1 MQQALTILL
10 VVSALLCALLTTL
23 TVVRKVRRDRN
34 EASILARRAEF
45 RDLLLGGSPEALAAG
60 LGRANHDLQ
69 VRFDLITAFDAI
81 WPSLDDKRREV
92 VRTAITTS
100 HIDRALTKQLRSRD
114 PVRRASAA
122 MLIGRLGV
130 TDAAALVAP
139 LLADH
144 DGDVRLT
151 AAQVLG
157 VIADDASAYELVAA
171 LGARHLEPERL
182 IERLGHPWAVPAML
196 HVLEGE
202 GAAVR
207 PTDEAPE
214 PSISWQPI
222 GASLARALGLA
233 GDVRAEPALL
243 VLLRSGALEE
253 RIAAARAL
261 EAAGTA
267 AGVPA
272 LEAAV
277 EDPAWQ
283 VRAQAARSL
292 GGLGVT
298 ASVPALAAHLSDP
311 AWWVRAAVAD
321 SLVELGDPGLEVL
334 RDALVHH
341 PDRFARD
348 RAREALAV
356 HHLETDAG

>member
-1 MQQALTILL
+1 M
-10 VVSALLCALLTTL
+10 SALLCALLTTL

-45 RDLLLGGSPEALAAG
+45 RDLLLGGSAEALSAG
-60 LGRANHDLQ
+60 LRWANRDLQ
-69 VRFDLITAFDAI
+69 ARFDLIAALDAV
-81 WPSLDDKRREV
+81 WPQLDDPRREV
-92 VRTAITTS
+92 ARNAIVTS
-100 HIDRALTKQLRSRD
+100 QIDRALTTQLRSRD

-122 MLIGRLGV
+122 MLIGRLSV
-130 TDAAALVAP
+130 PDAAKLVAP
-139 LLADH
+139 LLADD

-157 VIADDASAYELVAA
+157 VIADEASAYDLIAA
-171 LGARHLEPERL
+171 LGAGHLEPERV

-196 HVLEGE
+196 HVLEGG
-202 GAAVR
+202 GAGDR
-207 PTDEAPE
+207 PTDEAAD
-214 PSISWQPI
+214 PSISWRPI

-233 GDVRAEPALL
+233 GDPRAEHALL
-243 VLLRSGALEE
+243 ALLRSGAVEE

-267 AGVPA
+267 AGIPA

-292 GGLGVT
+292 GGLGAT
-298 ASVPALAAHLSDP
+298 ASVPALAAHLNDS

-321 SLVELGDPGLEVL
+321 SLVELGDPGLAVL
-334 RDALVHH
+334 REALVHA
-341 PDRFARD
+341 DRYARD